1 MKFRFLSRGGLAVAT
16 TVVSMERPEMLR
28 LSLGT
33 LVDELWISSGSCGKN
48 GVFASSF
55 VTGNL

>member
-16 TVVSMERPEMLR
+16 TVLSMERPEMLR

-33 LVDELWISSGSCGKN
+33 SVGDLWISSGSCGKN

>member
-1 MKFRFLSRGGLAVAT
+1 MAT
-16 TVVSMERPEMLR
+16 TVVSMESPEILR

-33 LVDELWISSGSCGKN
+33 SVDELWISSGSCGKN

>member
-16 TVVSMERPEMLR
+16 TVVSMESPEMLR
-28 LSLGT
+28 LSHGT
-33 LVDELWISSGSCGKN
+33 SVDDWISSGSCGKN